1 MSEKVVGMCLG
12 AADTWRW
19 ASADGENGL
28 ALGMEIVCNNS
39 VCRGFVCSSVTE
51 VVE

>member
-12 AADTWRW
+12 AADAWRW

-28 ALGMEIVCNNS
+28 ALWMEIVCNNIYH
-39 VCRGFVCSSVTE
+39 VGRFCS
-51 VVE
+51 